1 MRIINKVKISLF
13 ISIFIIIL
21 LNVKAYAVTGIVT
34 EITVNVREKAS
45 SSSKRIMYVT
55 QDDKVE
61 VLKKEGEWYQI
72 KYNNKTGYV
81 LGEYIKV
88 DDSLL
93 ASDKEETEKEQE
105 TETKEVKDEEPE
117 EEASKDIE
125 ENLKVKSNTKIRIIP
140 NITSSVIYTVKRDT
154 SINIIEQIEG
164 WTYVSIENI
173 LGWVRTDKIV
183 EENVNTDTSKNVE
196 VSSEKNESKT
206 YTTEEVAYIK
216 YDTVNLREKASTTSK
231 SLAKLKLNNQVTIL
245 EKVNT
250 VWYKVKYDNFTG
262 YISADLLAD
271 KKQEENEESKVS
283 TSRSGETTS
292 REETSTKEEESLTN
306 NKSTNLE
313 KEEEKKDKNFA
324 SSSSSKTSGE
334 DIVDY
339 AKKYLGYKY
348 VYGGASPSTGFDC
361 SGFTYYVYK
370 HFGYTLSRSSIAQA
384 TEGKKVEKKDL
395 QPGDL
400 VIYKNTSLTRIGHV
414 GIYIGNNK
422 MIHASEPGVG
432 VIITDIDSSSHN
444 YIKRY
449 VTARRILE

>member
-72 KYNNKTGYV
+72 KYNNKIGYV

-105 TETKEVKDEEPE
+105 TENKEVKNEEPE

-125 ENLKVKSNTKIRIIP
+125 ENLKVKSNTQIRIIP
-140 NITSSVIYTVKRDT
+140 NITSSVIYTVKKDT

-164 WTYVSIENI
+164 WTYVSIDNI

-183 EENVNTDTSKNVE
+183 EENVNPPENVT
-196 VSSEKNESKT
+196 VSSEKNE
-206 YTTEEVAYIK
+206 TEKNGEVAYIK

-250 VWYKVKYDNFTG
+250 VWYKVKYDNITG

-271 KKQEENEESKVS
+271 KKQEENEESKAP

-384 TEGKKVEKKDL
+384 NDGKKVEKKDL